1 MRTNALVVNTEK
13 LFVLCFVIMLWN
25 ILTGLRAVSGIEK

>member
-1 MRTNALVVNTEK
+1 MRTNALVMNTEK